1 MVEVPMKFLGLL
13 ALTIVFVTT
22 LSCAQT
28 SPLEVPVNTV
38 PERREVPLSSGEV
51 KAMEYRVHSK
61 CLMIGRAAV
70 SSSDEVTFTF
80 DNSCGAISKTG
91 PLWDGYGLILQ
102 AARRDFPL
110 DKLKTMTFLNHSSI
124 GSVDWG
130 PTLAGA
136 AVKSET
142 WTSYSKGEKAS
153 RAFTGLFN
161 ENQLGAEVRQLV
173 KDWPLEVQLD
183 KVEKIHQERGKK
195 MPFASQKGELFA
207 SRLLLPYTASV
218 FVFTANK
225 PLIKSTN

>member
-1 MVEVPMKFLGLL
+1 MKIFGVL
-13 ALTIVFVTT
+13 ALIIVFVTT

-28 SPLEVPVNTV
+28 SQLEMPADPL
-38 PERREVPLSSGEV
+38 PERREIPLSSGEV
-51 KAMEYRVHSK
+51 KAIEYRVQSK
-61 CLMIGRAAV
+61 CLMLGRAALTP
-70 SSSDEVTFTF
+70 SDEVILTF

-91 PLWDGYGLILQ
+91 PLWHGYGLILQ
-102 AARRDFPL
+102 AVRRDFPL
-110 DKLKTMTFLNHSSI
+110 EKLKTMTFLNHSSI

-136 AVKSET
+136 AVKSES

-161 ENQLGAEVRQLV
+161 ENQLGAEVRLLI
-173 KDWPLEVQLD
+173 KDWPLEIQLD
-183 KVEKIHQERGKK
+183 KVEKIYQERGKK
-195 MPFASQKGELFA
+195 MPFAAQKGELFA

-218 FVFTANK
+218 FIFTAHK